1 MGSTLSVAGAGSW
14 GPVVPLPRSL
24 DADGPEG
31 VLDQDAA
38 FQGASP
44 SLQADYDRFAAA
56 DLSADR
62 PLTNELMDR
71 AVRRYQ
77 RELTPLMIREAGSEP
92 KVKMQ
97 SARWFPDDDDFDR
110 IEEIRLKMS
119 LPADGMEP

>member
-1 MGSTLSVAGAGSW
+1 MRREFVDAVLAVAALIPAGRVLSYGDIAELLGSGGARQVGRVMSLHGGAVAW
-14 GPVVPLPRSL
+14 WRVIR
-24 DADGPEG
+24 ADGTLP
-31 VLDQDAA
+31 
-38 FQGASP
+38 
-44 SLQADYDRFAAA
+44 
-56 DLSADR
+56 
-62 PLTNELMDR
+62 NELMDR

-77 RELTPLMIREAGSEP
+77 RELTPLMIREAGSAP

>member
-1 MGSTLSVAGAGSW
+1 MRREFVDAVLEVAALIPAGRVLSYGDIAELLGSGGARQVGRVMSLHGGAVAW
-14 GPVVPLPRSL
+14 WRVIR
-24 DADGPEG
+24 ADGTLP
-31 VLDQDAA
+31 
-38 FQGASP
+38 
-44 SLQADYDRFAAA
+44 
-56 DLSADR
+56 
-62 PLTNELMDR
+62 NELMDR

-110 IEEIRLKMS
+110 IEEIRLKTS